1 MKKRLSALLLL
12 TPFLLFASMRTYGQI
27 NPHPGYIV
35 TNENDTI
42 SGTLDLRTSSVNS
55 RQCTFRAMG
64 ERDFKTY
71 SPGEVKAYRF
81 EDDGTLYVS
90 RNVEVDGKKREVFLE
105 YLVKGIVSL
114 Y

>member
-12 TPFLLFASMRTYGQI
+12 TPFLLFASMRAYGQI

-64 ERDFKTY
+64 
-71 SPGEVKAYRF
+71 GEGFQGDSQLVLPAAADVGILSVR
-81 EDDGTLYVS
+81 GRS
-90 RNVEVDGKKREVFLE
+90 RKSHGGR
-105 YLVKGIVSL
+105 YL
-114 Y
+114 